1 MTKVDMSPQAVTLRI
16 RRLAQLRNLC
26 LSLAKAGALAREK
39 QRLEKE
45 NARADQGPGAS

>member
-1 MTKVDMSPQAVTLRI
+1 MKVDYSEQAIDLRI

-26 LSLAKAGALAREK
+26 LSLAKAGAAAREK
-39 QRLEKE
+39 RRAEKE